1 VLRLRQ
7 GCALVCTN
15 YAHAFKSAVL
25 LLLSRKLKTEA
36 PMERVD
42 LIGMFMLGLLGTG
55 HCVGMCGPL
64 IFAFPGRTGRFMSHA
79 WYHLGRV
86 TTYVALGALM
96 GGVGALLAG
105 LTGMQAKADVAGI
118 QIWLRFLAAALLA
131 ILGLIRLGW
140 LKEPGW
146 FALLNPERIPG
157 FKRALCGATDSDR
170 QAVFF
175 PLGLLLG
182 FLPCGLSYGAFAQA
196 LGTGSAAAGAF
207 LVLAFAAGTVPGL
220 LLLGTG
226 VSAVVRRYRRPSDI
240 IAGVLMLYM
249 AAMLVR
255 KALNAFG

>member
-1 VLRLRQ
+1 
-7 GCALVCTN
+7 
-15 YAHAFKSAVL
+15 
-25 LLLSRKLKTEA
+25 
-36 PMERVD
+36 
-42 LIGMFMLGLLGTG
+42 
-55 HCVGMCGPL
+55 
-64 IFAFPGRTGRFMSHA
+64 
-79 WYHLGRV
+79 
-86 TTYVALGALM
+86 
-96 GGVGALLAG
+96 
-105 LTGMQAKADVAGI
+105 
-118 QIWLRFLAAALLA
+118 
-131 ILGLIRLGW
+131 
-140 LKEPGW
+140 
-146 FALLNPERIPG
+146 
-157 FKRALCGATDSDR
+157 
-170 QAVFF
+170 VFF

>member
-1 VLRLRQ
+1 
-7 GCALVCTN
+7 
-15 YAHAFKSAVL
+15 
-25 LLLSRKLKTEA
+25 
-36 PMERVD
+36 MENVD
-42 LIGMFMLGLLGTG
+42 LLGMFMLGLLGTG

-86 TTYVALGALM
+86 TSYAAVGGVL

-105 LTGMQAKADVAGI
+105 MTGMEKVSDVAQI
-118 QIWLRFLAAALLA
+118 QMGLRFFAAALLA
-131 ILGLIRLGW
+131 VLGLIRLGW
-140 LKEPGW
+140 LKEPCW
-146 FALLNPERIPG
+146 FDHLNPERIPG
-157 FKRALCGATDSDR
+157 FKRALSGAADSHA

-196 LGTGSAAAGAF
+196 LSTGSAAVGA
-207 LVLAFAAGTVPGL
+207 LLALAFAAGTVPGL

-226 VSAVVRRYRRPSDI
+226 VAAIVRRYRRPSDI
-240 IAGVLMLYM
+240 IAGILMLYM

-255 KALNAFG
+255 KGLHALG

>member
-1 VLRLRQ
+1 
-7 GCALVCTN
+7 
-15 YAHAFKSAVL
+15 
-25 LLLSRKLKTEA
+25 
-36 PMERVD
+36 MEKVD
-42 LIGMFMLGLLGTG
+42 LVGMFMLGLLGTG

-64 IFAFPGRTGRFMSHA
+64 VFAFPGRTGRFLSHA

-86 TTYVALGALM
+86 TTYVAVGALL

-105 LTGMQAKADVAGI
+105 LTGMHTKADVASL
-118 QIWLRFLAAALLA
+118 QVWLRFLAASLLA
-131 ILGLIRLGW
+131 LLGLIRLGW

-157 FKRALCGATDSDR
+157 FKRALSGATDSQG

-196 LGTGSAAAGAF
+196 LGTGSAAAGAL
-207 LVLAFAAGTVPGL
+207 LVSAFAAGTVPGL

-226 VSAVVRRYRRPSDI
+226 AAAIVRRYRRPSDL
-240 IAGVLMLYM
+240 IAGILMLLM

-255 KALNAFG
+255 KALQAIG

>member
-1 VLRLRQ
+1 MPVE
-7 GCALVCTN
+7 
-15 YAHAFKSAVL
+15 
-25 LLLSRKLKTEA
+25 KL
-36 PMERVD
+36 D

-86 TTYVALGALM
+86 MTYVA
-96 GGVGALLAG
+96 VGALLGG
-105 LTGMQAKADVAGI
+105 LGALLGELSGLHTKADVAGL
-118 QIWLRFLAAALLA
+118 QIGLRFLAAALLA
-131 ILGLIRLGW
+131 VLGLIRLGW

-157 FKRALCGATDSDR
+157 FRRALSSATDSDR

-182 FLPCGLSYGAFAQA
+182 LLPCGLSYGAFAQA
-196 LGTGSAAAGAF
+196 LGTGSAAAGAL
-207 LVLAFAAGTVPGL
+207 LVLAFAAGTAPGL

-240 IAGVLMLYM
+240 IAGILMLYM

-255 KALNAFG
+255 KALHAMG

>member
-1 VLRLRQ
+1 
-7 GCALVCTN
+7 
-15 YAHAFKSAVL
+15 
-25 LLLSRKLKTEA
+25 
-36 PMERVD
+36 MEKVD
-42 LIGMFMLGLLGTG
+42 LLGMFMLGLLGTG

-86 TTYVALGALM
+86 TTYAAVGALL
-96 GGVGALLAG
+96 GGMSALLAG
-105 LTGMQAKADVAGI
+105 LTGLDSKADVARL
-118 QIWLRFLAAALLA
+118 QVWLRFLAAALLA
-131 ILGLIRLGW
+131 LLGLIRLGW

-157 FKRALCGATDSDR
+157 FKRALSGATES
-170 QAVFF
+170 QAQTVFF

-196 LGTGSAAAGAF
+196 LGTGSAAAGAL

-226 VSAVVRRYRRPSDI
+226 AAAIVRRYRRPSDI
-240 IAGVLMLYM
+240 VSGILMLYM

-255 KALNAFG
+255 KALQAIL

>member
-1 VLRLRQ
+1 
-7 GCALVCTN
+7 
-15 YAHAFKSAVL
+15 
-25 LLLSRKLKTEA
+25 
-36 PMERVD
+36 MEQVN

-86 TTYVALGALM
+86 TTYVAVGAIL

-105 LTGMQAKADVAGI
+105 LTGMQTKADVAGL
-118 QIWLRFLAAALLA
+118 QIGLRFFAAVLLA
-131 ILGLIRLGW
+131 VLGLIRLGW

-157 FKRALCGATDSDR
+157 FKRALANATDSNG
-170 QAVFF
+170 QVVFF

-196 LGTGSAAAGAF
+196 LGTGSTAAGAL

-226 VSAVVRRYRRPSDI
+226 ASAVFRRYRRPSDI
-240 IAGVLMLYM
+240 IAGILMLYM
-249 AAMLVR
+249 AAMLLR
-255 KALNAFG
+255 KALNAWM